1 MRFRIHRFA
10 YLILFALLFTLSSCA
25 SIVGARDI
33 ELPLPRLQQ
42 SIDKK
47 FPFNSRYLDLF
58 DISVSNPR
66 LALQPDLNRIATALD
81 LRIDP
86 AFIKMPLQ
94 AQIIISGVLKIDA
107 SRSAVILT
115 EPKLDKLSVNTATEL
130 QAGQITKLAN
140 LVIED
145 LFNNM
150 IIYTFQAED
159 LKVAGATWRPTK
171 IMTRSHSLVV
181 SFDPEK

>member
-1 MRFRIHRFA
+1 MRLRVHRFA
-10 YLILFALLFTLSSCA
+10 YLILFAVLSTLSSCA

-47 FPFNSRYLDLF
+47 FPFNSRYLELF

-66 LALQPDLNRIATALD
+66 LSLQPDSNRIATALD

-86 AFIKMPLQ
+86 AFIKMPVEGQL
-94 AQIIISGVLKIDA
+94 IISGVLKIDA

-115 EPKLDKLSVNTATEL
+115 DPKLDNLSINTATSS
-130 QAGQITKLAN
+130 QSDKIIKLAN

-150 IIYTFQAED
+150 NIYTFSAED
-159 LKVAGATWRPTK
+159 LKVAGVTWRPTK
-171 IMTRSHSLVV
+171 IMTRTHSLVV
-181 SFDPEK
+181 SFEPEK